1 MAVEGVAEVAVK
13 QAAEV
18 APEQVAEASAL
29 VESDLSVANPD
40 NEEETRAARAP
51 EPQ

>member
-1 MAVEGVAEVAVK
+1 VAVEGVAEVAAK

-18 APEQVAEASAL
+18 APEQVAEAAL
-29 VESDLSVANPD
+29 VESDPTVANPEEE
-40 NEEETRAARAP
+40 EEETRAARAP